1 MKMTIADHFTL
12 PKILRFAL
20 PSMVMMVFTSL
31 YTIVDGLAVSNLVG
45 DQAFSSLNLIWPAVG
60 MLGAF
65 GFMIGSGGNAL
76 ISSAGRHCGCG
87 RYPGLSGTDQPPSGC
102 DR

>member
-1 MKMTIADHFTL
+1 MTIADHFTL

-65 GFMIGSGGNAL
+65 GFMIGERRQRAHLQDAWRGQAA
-76 ISSAGRHCGCG
+76 AGV
-87 RYPGLSGTDQPPSGC
+87 
-102 DR
+102 

>member
-45 DQAFSSLNLIWPAVG
+45 DQAFSS
-60 MLGAF
+60 
-65 GFMIGSGGNAL
+65 S
-76 ISSAGRHCGCG
+76 
-87 RYPGLSGTDQPPSGC
+87 T
-102 DR
+102 